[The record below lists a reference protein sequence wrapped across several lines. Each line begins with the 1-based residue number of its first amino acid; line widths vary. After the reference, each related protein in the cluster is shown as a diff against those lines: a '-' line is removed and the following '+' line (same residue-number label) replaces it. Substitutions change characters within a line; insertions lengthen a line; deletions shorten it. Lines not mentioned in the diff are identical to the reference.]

1 MDEMGNKFGPFA
13 ILVAMRGNNWIT
25 NDEYHTTAAIMH
37 LLMVGDYNKKNN
49 DRGCTF
55 STFWGSWYNEL
66 RKGCSGPL
74 PVGANAAAQFTELVR
89 TNVPLAL
96 AQTLDLTK
104 EMEKAKNEM
113 RSEMDRYKEQL
124 KKDFYKEF
132 KTDAAG
138 PPRKKQKSEEELV
151 CEKWVLQGRTKNVCT
166 GCRSLHKIDEGLLD
180 YLPGERGK
188 KWNLTDEEKKEVLS
202 RN

>member
-1 MDEMGNKFGPFA
+1 
-13 ILVAMRGNNWIT
+13 
-25 NDEYHTTAAIMH
+25 
-37 LLMVGDYNKKNN
+37 
-49 DRGCTF
+49 
-55 STFWGSWYNEL
+55 
-66 RKGCSGPL
+66 
-74 PVGANAAAQFTELVR
+74 
-89 TNVPLAL
+89 
-96 AQTLDLTK
+96 
-104 EMEKAKNEM
+104 MEKAKNEM

-151 CEKWVLQGRTKNVCT
+151 YEKWVLQGRTKTVCT
-166 GCRSLHKIDEGLLD
+166 GCRSLRKIDEGLLD
-180 YLPGERGK
+180 YLSGERGK